1 MMTNENTPKLLPCPF
16 CGGDAEFER
25 LGTRMQSTIVACQC
39 CGATQECGLTY
50 DYGDV
55 WNTRTAP
62 TSDTHVII
70 SREVLELMK
79 QTTDFKTDYMQG
91 NEQGRNDLIDILLEY
106 EFENDK

>member
-1 MMTNENTPKLLPCPF
+1 MTNENTPKLLPCPF

-70 SREVLELMK
+70 SREALEGMF
-79 QTTDFKTDYMQG
+79 FKESKAKNYRG
-91 NEQGRNDLIDILLEY
+91 CSGWNAAINNLLNGG
-106 EFENDK
+106 FENDK

>member
-1 MMTNENTPKLLPCPF
+1 MTNENTPKLLPCPF

-25 LGTRMQSTIVACQC
+25 LGTRMQSTIVACQF
-39 CGATQECGLTY
+39 CGATQECGETY

-79 QTTDFKTDYMQG
+79 QTTDFDIIDCYSAE
-91 NEQGRNDLIDILLEY
+91 EQATILKAAKILL
-106 EFENDK
+106 DAVRL